1 MVDDNELLDIV
12 DEQDNIIGQ
21 DTKEN
26 KFKNDL
32 ISRNVAIFIVDDNK
46 NVLIVKRSPNKKSF
60 PNRFDVAACGNVK
73 LGENFLEAAQ
83 REVKE
88 ELSINCDLKFIGKV
102 FHKFNEDNQ
111 TLRYFTGKFLGVYSG
126 EVKLNEELTE
136 IKRLPVQ
143 KVEELIN
150 QDSDLFTPG
159 FIRDFNFIKDK
170 I

>member
-1 MVDDNELLDIV
+1 MDSNEMLDIV

-26 KFKNDL
+26 KFKNNL
-32 ISRNVAIFIVDDNK
+32 ISRNVAIFLIDDQK
-46 NVLIVKRSPNKKSF
+46 NVLVVKRSPHKKSF

-73 LGENFLEAAQ
+73 VGENFLEAAQ

-88 ELSINCDLKFIGKV
+88 ELSINCDLNFLGKI
-102 FHKFNEDNQ
+102 FHKFNEGSQ

-136 IKRLPVQ
+136 IKRLPIQ
-143 KVEELIN
+143 EVEELI
-150 QDSDLFTPG
+150 QKDPELFTPG
-159 FIRDFNFIKDK
+159 FIKDFNFVKDK
-170 I
+170 L